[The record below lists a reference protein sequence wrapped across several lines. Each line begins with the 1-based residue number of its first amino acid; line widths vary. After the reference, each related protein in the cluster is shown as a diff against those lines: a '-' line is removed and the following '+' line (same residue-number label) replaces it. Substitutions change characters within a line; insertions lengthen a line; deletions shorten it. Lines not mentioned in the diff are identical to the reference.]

1 MNLDE
6 PVFTAGRRSAFRQ
19 IVFYWLPVALYI
31 SLIFYV
37 SSLTQP
43 PDPLQ
48 FSGADK
54 FYHLGEYGLFS
65 LLVGRAIRKSL
76 SPYSM
81 LGASVMTLAL
91 VMIVGSADEYYQSF
105 VPGRDSSLLDWG
117 ADALAAVMAQAL
129 LWQFWKKGKR
139 P

>member
-6 PVFTAGRRSAFRQ
+6 PMFTPGPRSGFRQ
-19 IVFYWLPVALYI
+19 VVFYWLPVAIYI
-31 SLIFYV
+31 SAIFYV
-37 SSLTQP
+37 SSLSQP
-43 PDPLQ
+43 PDPLK

-54 FYHLGEYGLFS
+54 FYHLGEYGVFA

-76 SPYSM
+76 SPYST
-81 LGASVMTLAL
+81 LGAAVMAVAL
-91 VMIVGSADEYYQSF
+91 VMIVGAADEYYQSF
-105 VPGRDSSLLDWG
+105 VPGRDSSVLDWATDAG
-117 ADALAAVMAQAL
+117 AAALAQAV